1 MFFCCYFVFNILLV
15 FVKKIYLCFME
26 TYEIWKDIEDYEGW
40 YQVSNTGRVRSLDRV
55 VQHADGISSTRKG
68 RVLKPLSDKDGY
80 LVVHLYK
87 DGKQTDKKTH
97 RLVAQA
103 FIPNP
108 EGLPQVN
115 HKNEVKN
122 DNRVEN
128 LEWCDAAYNLAYG
141 TARTRAAKRRTNGK
155 RSKTVLQIDSNTMK
169 VIREWPSTAECGR
182 NEFDSRLVSACCLGK
197 QKTHKDFIWKYK
209 KGED

>member
-1 MFFCCYFVFNILLV
+1 
-15 FVKKIYLCFME
+15 ME

-40 YQVSNTGRVRSLDRV
+40 YQVSNTGRVRSVDRV
-55 VQHADGISSTRKG
+55 VQHADGISSTLKG
-68 RVLKPLSDKDGY
+68 RVLKPRSDKCDY
-80 LVVHLYK
+80 LVVHLCK
-87 DGKQTDKKTH
+87 DGKRTTKTAH

-141 TARTRAAKRRTNGK
+141 TARTRKSQTMTNGK
-155 RSKTVLQIDSNTMK
+155 RSKAVLQIDPNTME
-169 VIREWPSTAECGR
+169 ILREWPSTAECGR
-182 NEFDSRLVSACCLGK
+182 NGFNSSLVSACCLGK
-197 QKTHKDFIWKYK
+197 QKTHKGFIWKYK

>member
-1 MFFCCYFVFNILLV
+1 
-15 FVKKIYLCFME
+15 ME

-40 YQVSNTGRVRSLDRV
+40 YQVSNTGRVRSVDRTITYP
-55 VQHADGISSTRKG
+55 DGKKNNKHG
-68 RVLKPLSDKDGY
+68 KVLSPGEKTGY
-80 LVVHLYK
+80 LYVVLCK
-87 DGKQTDKKTH
+87 DGKRTNKTAH

-128 LEWCDAAYNLAYG
+128 LEWCDAAYNSAYG
-141 TARTRAAKRRTNGK
+141 TARTRKSQTMTNGK
-155 RSKTVLQIDSNTMK
+155 RSKAVLQIDPNTME
-169 VIREWPSTAECGR
+169 ILREWPSTAECGR
-182 NEFDSRLVSACCLGK
+182 NGFNSSLVSACCLGK
-197 QKTHKDFIWKYK
+197 IKTHYGYIWKYK

>member
-1 MFFCCYFVFNILLV
+1 MFVINILLF
-15 FVKKIYLCFME
+15 FVKKIYLCNME
-26 TYEIWKDIEDYEGW
+26 SEIWKDIEDYEGW
-40 YQVSNTGRVRSLDRV
+40 YQVSNTGRVRSLNRV
-55 VQHADGISSTRKG
+55 VQRADGISSTLKG
-68 RVLKPLSDKDGY
+68 RVLKPSSNKCGY
-80 LVVHLYK
+80 LVVFLCK
-87 DGKQTDKKTH
+87 DGKRTTKTTH

-115 HKNEVKN
+115 HKNEVKT

-141 TARTRAAKRRTNGK
+141 TARTRSAKRRTNGK
-155 RSKTVLQIDSNTMK
+155 QSKAVLQIDPNTMK
-169 VIREWPSTAECGR
+169 VIREWPSANECGR
-182 NEFDSRLVSACCLGK
+182 NGFNKSLVSACCLRK
-197 QKTHKDFIWKYK
+197 IKTHYGYIWKYK